1 MPDPTEASR
10 WRVVIV
16 FTDGRYDSDVFSYS
30 AGGALQ
36 LAMTDARSLSTGPLF
51 IGDVREVTIT
61 WQGSI

>member
-36 LAMTDARSLSTGPLF
+36 LALTDARSVGTTPLF
-51 IGDVREVTIT
+51 TGAVREVTIS
-61 WQGSI
+61 WQGNA